1 MFCYYYFIPM
11 MLDIF
16 FFLDLTFLLL
26 KVETRQSTQLCQKT
40 KQACKLKDDNYLI
53 GEEARHLL
61 RHTV

>member
-40 KQACKLKDDNYLI
+40 KQTCKLKDDNYLI

>member
-1 MFCYYYFIPM
+1 M

-26 KVETRQSTQLCQKT
+26 KVETRQSSQLCQKT